1 MFINGTNRI
10 IYIKW
15 EEDFLPVGCLTSD
28 SFSETV
34 EMLDTTTIDNGGWK
48 TAVPTMQSYNI
59 TFDGLLINT
68 NFNGGDFAKVSYDRL
83 RVLKRSRTLIE
94 WKTQDENLTFVDSGF
109 GYITN
114 LSDSANMDEFIT
126 FNATIQGQGMPNSIS
141 LQVFELLDGNG
152 NLIQD
157 GNENIITT

>member
-34 EMLDTTTIDNGGWK
+34 EMLDTTTRDNGGWK

-59 TFDGLLINT
+59 TFDGLIKQKLFLDQIDNNLT
-68 NFNGGDFAKVSYDRL
+68 YQQIKI
-83 RVLKRSRTLIE
+83 LKRSRTLIE
-94 WKTQDENLTFVDSGF
+94 WKIESSTDIHISSGF
-109 GYITN
+109 GYITS
-114 LSDSANMDEFIT
+114 LSDSANVDEFIS
-126 FNATIQGQGMPNSIS
+126 FNATIQGQGLITDSTKELS
-141 LQVFELLDGNG
+141 FLQSTLQIEL
-152 NLIQD
+152 
-157 GNENIITT
+157 